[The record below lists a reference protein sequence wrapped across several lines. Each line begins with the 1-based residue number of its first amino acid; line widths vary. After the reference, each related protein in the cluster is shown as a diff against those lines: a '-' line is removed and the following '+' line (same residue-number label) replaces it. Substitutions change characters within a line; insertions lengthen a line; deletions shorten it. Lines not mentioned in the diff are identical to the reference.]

1 MSFSTEV
8 KNNLAR
14 IIPETKEQQISELSG
29 IIRMGGNIR
38 FVGNG
43 LLSFVITIEN
53 PAVSRKI
60 IRIIKTNFHTDV
72 QIRVNRN
79 ENLRKRFY
87 TLEIPDKNKSND
99 ILVKTGILEK
109 EENWF
114 RLTSKISEHILQSE
128 KNTKAYIRGAF
139 IGGGSIADPDKF
151 YHLEFVTG
159 DDEFSEYFK
168 ELLNSQN
175 LSANV
180 TKRKNNNV
188 IYIKDSN
195 QISALLSLMG
205 DFENTFLIENIK
217 LTKQIRNKV
226 NRLVNCE
233 TANLDRTVSSAAKQI
248 ESIEYIEK
256 TVGFSKLPEDLRE
269 VAVLRQDNPYAS
281 LKELSELSQSP
292 LGRSVIN
299 YRLKK
304 IQKFAEKLKKKRK

>member
-87 TLEIPDKNKSND
+87 TLEIPDKNKAND

-304 IQKFAEKLKKKRK
+304 IQKFAEKLKEKRK

>member
-304 IQKFAEKLKKKRK
+304 IQKFAEKLKEKRK